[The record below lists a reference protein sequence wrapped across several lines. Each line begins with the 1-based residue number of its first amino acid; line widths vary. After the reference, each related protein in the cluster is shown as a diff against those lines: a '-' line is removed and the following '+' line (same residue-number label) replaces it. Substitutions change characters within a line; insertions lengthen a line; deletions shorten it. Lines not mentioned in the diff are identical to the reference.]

1 MQFQMS
7 SCPDAERER
16 RGEQFQMTSQRK
28 GEGDGE
34 GDGEKCSCLEV
45 ISKVGRIEMAGF
57 NIAAGPQQ
65 LLTGPSTLLSAIIRP
80 PCARSSS
87 LSLLPTFSSLLSLST
102 FRAHVPYLSLSLN
115 ESKHMNK

>member
-7 SCPDAERER
+7 SCQDAERER

-28 GEGDGE
+28 GE

-57 NIAAGPQQ
+57 KIAAGPQQ
-65 LLTGPSTLLSAIIRP
+65 LLTGPSTFLSAIIRP

-102 FRAHVPYLSLSLN
+102 FRAHVPYLSLSKR
-115 ESKHMNK
+115 EQTYEQIA